1 MAERLPTYLEARFA
15 AIGNQLEHNEWL
27 SSELDTIDESIESTR
42 RELRVQ
48 HNELMQVL
56 RDITME
62 ALGMHDVLLGARYES
77 AETVAINGPY
87 ELDSSQSTKITRT
100 DLTTTTTP
108 QIGNG
113 SASATAELPCV
124 TTETLV
130 RADSAC
136 ANPKNHKGAEL
147 DTGTTGST
155 NSLRNSGAADQP
167 DPGTT
172 SARHSK
178 STAVGKAPVTIK
190 RLRETVK
197 PPFFR
202 PNGVSMY

>member
-15 AIGNQLEHNEWL
+15 AVGNKLEHNEWL
-27 SSELDTIDESIESTR
+27 SEELDNIDTTIDLTR

-62 ALGMHDVLLGARYES
+62 ALGMHDVLLGSRYES
-77 AETVAINGPY
+77 AETVEINGPY
-87 ELDSSQSTKITRT
+87 ELDGDQSTKITKT
-100 DLTTTTTP
+100 DLTTSTTEMS
-108 QIGNG
+108 NG
-113 SASATAELPCV
+113 SSSATAELPCV
-124 TTETLV
+124 NPEMLV
-130 RADSAC
+130 GADSMLMMPVDHNQAMLSSTEEIKSEISPRRSLT
-136 ANPKNHKGAEL
+136 ARP
-147 DTGTTGST
+147 DITTT
-155 NSLRNSGAADQP
+155 AAKAAKQTALRK
-167 DPGTT
+167 T
-172 SARHSK
+172 
-178 STAVGKAPVTIK
+178 PVTIK

>member
-15 AIGNQLEHNEWL
+15 AIGNQLEQNEWL
-27 SSELDTIDESIESTR
+27 SSELDTTDESIESTR

-48 HNELMQVL
+48 HNELMKVL

-87 ELDSSQSTKITRT
+87 ELDGDQSTKITDT
-100 DLTTTTTP
+100 GFTTSTTQMSRSSSP
-108 QIGNG
+108 
-113 SASATAELPCV
+113 ATAELPCV
-124 TTETLV
+124 KPETLV

-136 ANPKNHKGAEL
+136 ANPNNRKEAEL
-147 DTGTTGST
+147 KIGGTSST
-155 NSLRNSGAADQP
+155 NSLRASGAAYQP
-167 DPGTT
+167 DPETT

-178 STAVGKAPVTIK
+178 STAARKAPVTIK